1 MASCSQ
7 ETQAGIALSCWFFA
21 SVSTV
26 VSNKWLYQHLH
37 FNYPFALTVV
47 HMLVC
52 WVGSYILLNLNLPGL
67 SLPSYDMSFIFQRF
81 APLSLLFCVNIVLGN
96 ISLQYIPISFN
107 QTIKAAVPAFTV
119 IVQIIA
125 QGKRHPRDRYLS
137 LFPIVGGVMLATYY
151 EVNFHAIG
159 FWTAVASCLTTASWA
174 VASGVSL
181 GKSLN
186 PAALL
191 FYIGPFA
198 ALWLAIASWFV
209 EYPRIAAEGGWLVV
223 LTPQKII
230 LLLLSGC
237 FAQLLNTASFYVIQK
252 TSPLAYAVAGNFK
265 VVLSIVVSVLIFRNA
280 MTPLNAL
287 GCAITIAGVAWYQ
300 NIKDDT
306 SGAAVTVL
314 PQLPQQPSVTV
325 VIDGSP
331 GKRT

>member
-1 MASCSQ
+1 MLLWWDSC
-7 ETQAGIALSCWFFA
+7 LR
-21 SVSTV
+21 
-26 VSNKWLYQHLH
+26 
-37 FNYPFALTVV
+37 
-47 HMLVC
+47 
-52 WVGSYILLNLNLPGL
+52 
-67 SLPSYDMSFIFQRF
+67 FI
-81 APLSLLFCVNIVLGN
+81 V
-96 ISLQYIPISFN
+96 
-107 QTIKAAVPAFTV
+107 
-119 IVQIIA
+119 A

-151 EVNFHAIG
+151 EVNFHPIG

-191 FYIGPFA
+191 FCKPSLRPVLFGLPQSHLVALDIGPFA

-209 EYPRIAAEGGWLVV
+209 EYPRIVAEGGWLVV

-237 FAQLLNTASFYVIQK
+237 FAQLLSTLSNVSQRSHPLLLDTASFYVIQK

-280 MTPLNAL
+280 VCLRV
-287 GCAITIAGVAWYQ
+287 G
-300 NIKDDT
+300 T
-306 SGAAVTVL
+306 SN
-314 PQLPQQPSVTV
+314 
-325 VIDGSP
+325 
-331 GKRT
+331 